1 MAKEFDVSKIKIVA
15 LDLDGT
21 LTQHRTEIGDE
32 NKKVLDE
39 LGKRY
44 KLIMVGAGTCSRIWK
59 QLRYYPIDIIGGYG
73 MEYCKYNFETKSL
86 DTVFSEFVPCN
97 KESVLERAKY
107 IREKYGFT
115 NYKGDSVV
123 FHPSGF
129 VTFAILGGDADIKD
143 KLAFDPTR
151 EKRRKIYD
159 NVCKTF
165 PEFYV
170 MVGGSSSF
178 DMTPNPYNKKYALER
193 FAKDNNLSHDNIAY
207 IGDDYG
213 KGGNDESVYNSDFP
227 FVTVDDYTSLYE
239 TLKGK
244 LL

>member
-1 MAKEFDVSKIKIVA
+1 MDNIKVVA

-21 LTQHRTEIGDE
+21 LTQHRTPIEDTNLSALKE
-32 NKKVLDE
+32 LSKK
-39 LGKRY
+39 Y
-44 KLIMVGAGTCSRIWK
+44 KLIMVGAGVCHRIWN
-59 QLRYYPIDIIGGYG
+59 QLRNFPIDILGGYG
-73 MEYCKYNFETKSL
+73 MEYCTYNYETKTL
-86 DTVFSEFVPCN
+86 DTVFEHTVPCD
-97 KESVLERAKY
+97 KESVLKRANML
-107 IREKYGFT
+107 REKYGFT
-115 NYKGDSVV
+115 DYKGDSVV

-151 EKRRKIYD
+151 EKRRKIYAD
-159 NVCKTF
+159 VASTF

-178 DMTPNPYNKKYALER
+178 DMTPNPYNKKYALDTYCET
-193 FAKDNNLSHDNIAY
+193 NNIPKTSLVY

-213 KGGNDESVYNSDFP
+213 LGGNDECVYKSEYKFI
-227 FVTVDDYTSLYE
+227 TIDDYKEFKNIVTKE
-239 TLKGK
+239 

>member
-1 MAKEFDVSKIKIVA
+1 MSKVFDMNKIKVVA

-21 LTQHRTEIGDE
+21 LTQHRTELEQE
-32 NKKVLDE
+32 NKLVLDE
-39 LGKRY
+39 LRKKY
-44 KLIMVGAGTCSRIWK
+44 KLIMVGAGTCTRIWK

-73 MEYCKYNFETKSL
+73 MEYCKYNGETKSL
-86 DTVFSEFVPCN
+86 DNVYSEFIPCN
-97 KESVLERAKY
+97 KESVLERAMY
-107 IREKYGFT
+107 IRKKYNFLD
-115 NYKGDSVV
+115 YKGDSVV

-159 NVCKTF
+159 DVCKTF

-193 FAKDNNLSHDNIAY
+193 FANDNHLSHDNIAY
-207 IGDDYG
+207 VGDDYG
-213 KGGNDESVYNSDFP
+213 KGGNDESVYLSDFP
-227 FVTVDDYTSLYE
+227 FITVDDYKNLRL
-239 TLKGK
+239 TLEGK